1 MAADSDITL
10 FYKDAGVEQ
19 YSSLLVEQGFDSL
32 PTLLSMNEAGLQ
44 DLKTAV
50 NMKPGHLAALRAKI
64 GREAPAGAPLREAEA
79 QATAPAA
86 PAPEPTLA
94 PAARPVQHPY
104 VPAAGD
110 AIAAMALKFESKYS
124 QDRYGNCME
133 TYTSAK
139 DGSKLNESPT

>member
-86 PAPEPTLA
+86 PAPEPEKSRQRAGSRDACRRIRAVCLMPQRA
-94 PAARPVQHPY
+94 QRQSMRARPHS
-104 VPAAGD
+104 
-110 AIAAMALKFESKYS
+110 M
-124 QDRYGNCME
+124 R
-133 TYTSAK
+133 
-139 DGSKLNESPT
+139 

>member
-1 MAADSDITL
+1 
-10 FYKDAGVEQ
+10 
-19 YSSLLVEQGFDSL
+19 
-32 PTLLSMNEAGLQ
+32 MNEAGLQ

-50 NMKPGHLAALRAKI
+50 NMKPGHLAALRATI

-104 VPAAGD
+104 VPAAGLR
-110 AIAAMALKFESKYS
+110 AMQS
-124 QDRYGNCME
+124 QPWPSSDKRHDLE
-133 TYTSAK
+133 
-139 DGSKLNESPT
+139 